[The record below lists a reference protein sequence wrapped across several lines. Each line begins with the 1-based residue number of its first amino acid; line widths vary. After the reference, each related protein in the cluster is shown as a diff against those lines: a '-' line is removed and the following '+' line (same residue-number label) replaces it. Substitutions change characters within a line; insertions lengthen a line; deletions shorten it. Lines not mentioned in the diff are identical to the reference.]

1 MTIRTARFENP
12 AIRPVLELFAKG
24 DGLVPV
30 FSDSYLICPA
40 FCDVHVHMR
49 EPGFSYKETIGSGS
63 RAGARGGYTA
73 LCAMPNLDPVPDMPG
88 TLAVEEEIIR
98 RDAVIRVLP
107 YGAITMGEE
116 GKRLS
121 DMEGMASRVCAFS
134 DDGRGVQDTGLMREA
149 MLRARALGKIIAAH
163 CEDKSL
169 LDGGYIHDGDYARAH
184 GHRGISSASEYKQV
198 ERDLLL
204 AEETGVAY
212 HVCHGSTKESVE
224 LIRQAKRSGVNV
236 TCETAPHY
244 LVLTDRDLEEDG
256 RFKMNPPLR
265 SEADREALLEGIADG
280 TVDMIATDHAPHTMT
295 AKMVE
300 FDYAPFGIIGLE
312 TAFQICCTELVHK
325 GVLSLPH
332 LISKLTK
339 GPAEVLGLDIG
350 NLKTGNPADI
360 TILDVDRDN
369 VIDPASFKSKSRNTP
384 FGGYKA
390 KGCVVGTL
398 VNGKFVHKTF

>member
-1 MTIRTARFENP
+1 MTIRTDRFENP

-73 LCAMPNLDPVPDMPG
+73 LCAMPNLDPVPDTPG

-169 LDGGYIHDGDYARAH
+169 LD
-184 GHRGISSASEYKQV
+184 
-198 ERDLLL
+198 
-204 AEETGVAY
+204 
-212 HVCHGSTKESVE
+212 
-224 LIRQAKRSGVNV
+224 
-236 TCETAPHY
+236 
-244 LVLTDRDLEEDG
+244 
-256 RFKMNPPLR
+256 
-265 SEADREALLEGIADG
+265 
-280 TVDMIATDHAPHTMT
+280 
-295 AKMVE
+295 
-300 FDYAPFGIIGLE
+300 
-312 TAFQICCTELVHK
+312 
-325 GVLSLPH
+325 LSLIH
-332 LISKLTK
+332 I
-339 GPAEVLGLDIG
+339 
-350 NLKTGNPADI
+350 
-360 TILDVDRDN
+360 
-369 VIDPASFKSKSRNTP
+369 
-384 FGGYKA
+384 
-390 KGCVVGTL
+390 
-398 VNGKFVHKTF
+398 

>member
-1 MTIRTARFENP
+1 MTIRTDRFENP

-73 LCAMPNLDPVPDMPG
+73 LCAMPNLDPVPDTPG
-88 TLAVEEEIIR
+88 TLAAEEEIIR
-98 RDAVIRVLP
+98 RDAVIRILP

-212 HVCHGSTKESVE
+212 HVCHVSTKESVE

-280 TVDMIATDHAPHTMT
+280 TVDMIATDHAPHS
-295 AKMVE
+295 VE
-300 FDYAPFGIIGLE
+300 EKARGLQGSLFGITGLE
-312 TAFQICCTELVHK
+312 TAFAVLYTKLVLG
-325 GVLSLPH
+325 GVLTTG
-332 LISKLTK
+332 KLTDL
-339 GPAEVLGLDIG
+339 LG
-350 NLKTGNPADI
+350 TNPRRRFGIPTCGEDYAVFELASPY
-360 TILDVDRDN
+360 TVDPTRF
-369 VIDPASFKSKSRNTP
+369 ASMGKSTP
-384 FGGYKA
+384 FAGWTVKGRCVATVTGG
-390 KGCVVGTL
+390 
-398 VNGKFVHKTF
+398 KTVWQEFTTEN

>member
-1 MTIRTARFENP
+1 MTIRTDRFENP

-49 EPGFSYKETIGSGS
+49 EPGFSYKETIGNGS

-73 LCAMPNLDPVPDMPG
+73 LCAMPNLDPVPDTPG

-98 RDAVIRVLP
+98 RDAVIRILP
-107 YGAITMGEE
+107 YGANTMAEE

-121 DMEGMASRVCAFS
+121 DIEGMASRLCAFS

-212 HVCHGSTKESVE
+212 HICHVSTKESVE

-280 TVDMIATDHAPHTMT
+280 TVDMIATDHAPHSQVEKARPLAEAPSGMGGRETSFAAAMT
-295 AKMVE
+295 A
-300 FDYAPFGIIGLE
+300 
-312 TAFQICCTELVHK
+312 LVVPGH
-325 GVLSLPH
+325 LSLAQ
-332 LISKLTK
+332 LIEKMS
-339 GPAEVLGLDIG
+339 V
-350 NLKTGNPADI
+350 
-360 TILDVDRDN
+360 V
-369 VIDPASFKSKSRNTP
+369 PASILGIEGGCLKIGGRADLAIVDPDEQWVVDPTKFHSRARNTP
-384 FGGYKA
+384 FAGMRLTGLVKATVCGGKI
-390 KGCVVGTL
+390 
-398 VNGKFVHKTF
+398 TFQA